1 MNAAPCM
8 VTLLLYWQKKIML
21 FHKNPKIDFKTTK
34 RTDVLFLSNN
44 CTFIIPEN
52 RIIKRLSFSTWN
64 KSKLRE
70 IEDFQIPKS
79 LSMMAKLYFAQ
90 LAKKKNRNIIKYQ
103 FSFFHTIVKRFFNQ
117 TIHGNPNLE
126 MFVTLLYKNMF
137 FKFTLYFQ

>member
-1 MNAAPCM
+1 MYNLFYLHRNVYGNEQSREKSFSM
-8 VTLLLYWQKKIML
+8 SHERIWLLCYFIGKKKIML
-21 FHKNPKIDFKTTK
+21 FHKNSQIDFKTTK

-79 LSMMAKLYFAQ
+79 LSKLAKLYFAR
-90 LAKKKNRNIIKYQ
+90 LAKKKPE
-103 FSFFHTIVKRFFNQ
+103 S
-117 TIHGNPNLE
+117 
-126 MFVTLLYKNMF
+126 
-137 FKFTLYFQ
+137 